1 MMASQHDP
9 VRTIEDVRT
18 LDPSEMLEGYRDG
31 RAGEPEPGNNRSRA
45 YWHGWR
51 NGALDGGHIEKDEHH
66 AALAHSCAPGGK
78 VDPRLW
84 ER

>member
-1 MMASQHDP
+1 MDRVP
-9 VRTIEDVRT
+9 VTT
-18 LDPSEMLEGYRDG
+18 LDDLLTLDHDEVVEGYWAGRDG
-31 RAGEPEPGNNRSRA
+31 DAEPGNNRSRA

-66 AALAHSCAPGGK
+66 AALARSCAPNGN

-84 ER
+84 ERR